1 MATITLT
8 ATLSFKQD
16 SNKVQ
21 GVTVSSIQI
30 LRMLQDSGIMLAQ
43 FERKVAYLSDNAMQM
58 QTKMT
63 ENIGEL
69 KKIINI
75 RIY

>member
-1 MATITLT
+1 
-8 ATLSFKQD
+8 
-16 SNKVQ
+16 
-21 GVTVSSIQI
+21 
-30 LRMLQDSGIMLAQ
+30 MLQDSGIMLAQ

-69 KKIINI
+69 KKILNI
-75 RIY
+75 KIY